1 VSGSSYIVV
10 FSVGTHAVLL
20 QKVTMTRRIT
30 KGRCLRAPAVLATL
44 LAAAIPAPARGQGA
58 ALIPMEVLPDEPGS
72 GTAWSFAPGETSTYS
87 VAFGRFK
94 LGEARLTV
102 QDIET
107 IDGREVVRTSLQV
120 EGGPPF
126 YRIENDFSSWID
138 TGRFRSIRFE
148 RRIREGPRRLRDR
161 YELDP
166 VAGVFTAESWSEE
179 LESYEP
185 SRFENGGPMPE
196 DAIDEIAFL
205 FLVRTLILDSG
216 DESRMERYFK
226 PQSNLISV
234 RVLGREEIRVP
245 AGRFKTIVVEPIIP
259 ELEVFREDR
268 KPRVWISDDERRIIV
283 KVQTNATIGAVAL
296 NLTDYD
302 AGEGLTVVP

>member
-1 VSGSSYIVV
+1 MKFFPPMARCSGVSIFIGSFFALASAP
-10 FSVGTHAVLL
+10 G
-20 QKVTMTRRIT
+20 IT
-30 KGRCLRAPAVLATL
+30 GQVLA
-44 LAAAIPAPARGQGA
+44 PSP
-58 ALIPMEVLPDEPGS
+58 EVPVAS
-72 GTAWSFAPGETSTYS
+72 AWYFAPGETATYS

-94 LGEARLTV
+94 LGEARLMV
-102 QDIET
+102 QDMET

-126 YRIENDFSSWID
+126 FRIENDFSSWID
-138 TGRFRSIRFE
+138 TKRFRSIRFE
-148 RRIREGPRRLRDR
+148 RRVREGPRRSRDR

-166 VAGVFTAESWSEE
+166 VAGVFTAESWSKE

-185 SRFENGGPMPE
+185 STFEDGGPMPE

-205 FLVRTLILDSG
+205 FLVRTLLLEPG

-226 PQSNLISV
+226 PRSNPIVV

-245 AGRFKTIVVEPIIP
+245 AGRFQTLVVEPIIP

-283 KVQTNATIGAVAL
+283 KVQTSAAIGAVAL

-302 AGEGLTVVP
+302 AGDASADGP

>member
-1 VSGSSYIVV
+1 
-10 FSVGTHAVLL
+10 
-20 QKVTMTRRIT
+20 MTRRIT
-30 KGRCLRAPAVLATL
+30 EGRCLRAPVALAALLATS
-44 LAAAIPAPARGQGA
+44 IPAPALGQA
-58 ALIPMEVLPDEPGS
+58 SAPIEIPADEPGPGS
-72 GTAWSFAPGETSTYS
+72 AWNFAPGETATYS
-87 VAFGRFK
+87 VAFGRVK

-107 IDGREVVRTSLQV
+107 IDGHEVVRTSLQV

-126 YRIENDFSSWID
+126 YRIDNDFSSWID
-138 TGRFRSIRFE
+138 TEHFRSIRFE

-166 VAGVFTAESWSEE
+166 VAGKFTAESWSED

-185 SRFENGGPMPE
+185 SVYEDGGPMPV

-205 FLVRTLILDSG
+205 FLVRTLILEPG

-226 PQSNLISV
+226 PQSNPIVV

-245 AGRFKTIVVEPIIP
+245 AGRFNTIVVEPIIP

-283 KVQTNATIGAVAL
+283 KVETLTVVGAVAL
-296 NLTDYD
+296 NLTDYVA
-302 AGEGLTVVP
+302 AGPSTD

>member
-1 VSGSSYIVV
+1 M
-10 FSVGTHAVLL
+10 HAVLL
-20 QKVTMTRRIT
+20 QKATMTRHIT
-30 KGRCLRAPAVLATL
+30 KGRCLCASAALAAL
-44 LAAAIPAPARGQGA
+44 LAASIPVPALGQGLA
-58 ALIPMEVLPDEPGS
+58 PMEMPADEPGS
-72 GTAWSFAPGETSTYS
+72 ETAWSFAPGETATYS

-102 QDIET
+102 QDIQT

-138 TGRFRSIRFE
+138 TEHFRSIRFE
-148 RRIREGPRRLRDR
+148 RRIREGSRRTRDR

-166 VAGVFTAESWSEE
+166 VAGVYTAESWSEE

-185 SRFENGGPMPE
+185 STFEDGGPMPE

-205 FLVRTLILDSG
+205 FLVRTLLLEPG

-226 PQSNLISV
+226 PQSNPIVV
-234 RVLGREEIRVP
+234 RVLRREEIRVP
-245 AGRFKTIVVEPIIP
+245 AGRYQTIVVEPIIP
-259 ELEVFREDR
+259 ELEVFGQDR

-283 KVQTNATIGAVAL
+283 KVQTSAAIGAVAL
-296 NLTDYD
+296 NLTDYE
-302 AGEGLTVVP
+302 EGSSSPE

>member
-1 VSGSSYIVV
+1 
-10 FSVGTHAVLL
+10 
-20 QKVTMTRRIT
+20 
-30 KGRCLRAPAVLATL
+30 LA
-44 LAAAIPAPARGQGA
+44 
-58 ALIPMEVLPDEPGS
+58 DEPGS
-72 GTAWSFAPGETSTYS
+72 GTAWRFAPGEAATYS
-87 VAFGRFK
+87 VAFGRIK

-107 IDGREVVRTSLQV
+107 IDGREVVRTSLTV
-120 EGGPPF
+120 DGGPPF

-138 TGRFRSIRFE
+138 TERFRSIRFE
-148 RRIREGPRRLRDR
+148 RRIREGPRRTRDR

-166 VAGVFTAESWSEE
+166 VAGVFTAESWSED
-179 LESYEP
+179 LEAYE
-185 SRFENGGPMPE
+185 SSTFEEGGPMPE

-205 FLVRTLILDSG
+205 FLVRTLILEPG

-226 PQSNLISV
+226 PQSNPIVV

-245 AGRFKTIVVEPIIP
+245 AGRFHTIVVEPIIP

-283 KVQTNATIGAVAL
+283 KVETLTIVGAVAL
-296 NLTDYD
+296 NLTDYV
-302 AGEGLTVVP
+302 AGGPSPD

>member
-1 VSGSSYIVV
+1 MEEISAESTSGS
-10 FSVGTHAVLL
+10 
-20 QKVTMTRRIT
+20 
-30 KGRCLRAPAVLATL
+30 
-44 LAAAIPAPARGQGA
+44 
-58 ALIPMEVLPDEPGS
+58 
-72 GTAWSFAPGETSTYS
+72 AWSFASGETAIYS
-87 VAFGRFK
+87 VALGRFK

-138 TGRFRSIRFE
+138 TKRFRTIRFE
-148 RRIREGPRRLRDR
+148 RRVREGSRRTRDR

-166 VAGVFTAESWSEE
+166 VAGVYTAENWSED

-185 SRFENGGPMPE
+185 SAIEDGGPMPE

-205 FLVRTLILDSG
+205 FLVRTLILEPG
-216 DESRMERYFK
+216 DENRMDRYFK
-226 PQSNLISV
+226 TQSNPIV
-234 RVLGREEIRVP
+234 IRVLGREEIRVP
-245 AGRFKTIVVEPIIP
+245 AGRFQTIVVEPIIP

-268 KPRVWISDDERRIIV
+268 KPRVWITDDERRIIV
-283 KVQTNATIGAVAL
+283 KVQTSAAVGPVAL
-296 NLTDYD
+296 NLTDYSPGG
-302 AGEGLTVVP
+302 ASPE